1 MRTIPDQRTEPQP
14 SALPERAAIWGYLRA
29 LDWTHMTGRLEQI
42 MGNPVPLKFADGLAE
57 DMRRHAN
64 QYVLIRGKGVLDDVA
79 DEWAIVNV
87 EAIEADRDM
96 YKPFDM
102 EEFNAR
108 QRKPF
113 KVGDLKPASEPFDVD
128 EFIRSIR
135 EGRGKR
141 EA

>member
-1 MRTIPDQRTEPQP
+1 MHTIPDKEIQPQP
-14 SALPERAAIWGYLRA
+14 TTLPEKATIWGYLRA
-29 LDWTHMTGRLEQI
+29 LDWTHMTGRLEPI

-64 QYVLIRGKGVLDDVA
+64 QYALIRGKGIIDDVA
-79 DEWAIVNV
+79 DEWVIVKV

-102 EEFNAR
+102 KEFNAR

-135 EGRGKR
+135 ESRGKR

>member
-1 MRTIPDQRTEPQP
+1 MHTIPDQQTEPQP
-14 SALPERAAIWGYLRA
+14 TAFPEKAAIWGYLRA
-29 LDWTHMTGRLEQI
+29 LDWTHMTGRLEPI

-57 DMRRHAN
+57 AMRRHAN
-64 QYVLIRGKGVLDDVA
+64 QYVLIRGKGVIDDVA
-79 DEWAIVNV
+79 DEWVIVNV

-102 EEFNAR
+102 EEFNQR
-108 QRKPF
+108 SRKPF
-113 KVGDLKPASEPFDVD
+113 KIGDLKPASEPFDVD